1 MPQEQQH
8 KRRRAGSGS
17 QSDKCCSRKKPKLDH
32 ASSTFCYPPHF
43 FDNLSHIFLTKDAL
57 KELNQRNSP
66 PHVQYLR
73 PVTRAYSASTKRRL
87 KPEIEI
93 ALAKPTKAHKLY
105 ARHGGPDLQDLRG
118 VRDVHLIL
126 AIIVN
131 IPRSIQPRRKLLIAP

>member
-1 MPQEQQH
+1 MPQVQQH
-8 KRRRAGSGS
+8 KRKRAGSGS

-43 FDNLSHIFLTKDAL
+43 FDNLSHTFLTKDAL

-93 ALAKPTKAHKLY
+93 ALVLPKPTKAHKLY
-105 ARHGGPDLQDLRG
+105 AKHGGPDLQDLRG
-118 VRDVHLIL
+118 VCYGHRSLLIL
-126 AIIVN
+126 AN
-131 IPRSIQPRRKLLIAP
+131 IRAASSPFANY